1 MEKNVSETK
10 RNMKTKKCKYC
21 KSEIPHDA
29 RICPVCKKKQ
39 GTNGCLLV
47 IEIVVISFIIFVAL
61 IGMSGNKN
69 ENKEEVSEKKVF
81 GIGDTVENNGIE
93 VTLISAESNAGNAY
107 LKPGEGKM
115 FEVLEFEISNNSEHD
130 IVVSSLTA
138 FEAYCDD
145 YAANFDIRVNVLYND
160 KEQLDGNV
168 ADGKKIKGVIGYEVP
183 TDFKKLEITCKPSF
197 WSSYSV
203 QYEVMNEQ

>member
-81 GIGDTVENNGIE
+81 GIGDTVENNGIK
-93 VTLISAESNAGNAY
+93 VTLISAESNEGTAI
-107 LKPGEGKM
+107 LKPGDGKM
-115 FEVLEFEISNNSEHD
+115 FEVLEFEIENNLGHD
-130 IVVSSLTA
+130 IGVSSITG

-145 YAANFDIRVNVLYND
+145 YAANFDIRVNVLYDN
-160 KEQLDGNV
+160 KEQLDGTV
-168 ADGKKIKGVIGYEVP
+168 ADGKKIRGVIGYEVP
-183 TDFKKLEITCKPSF
+183 TDFTKLEVTCKPSF